1 MSMLLEVGKTYNFET
16 HVPTLLGAGY
26 RGVTVVA
33 IMDYYTAIKE
43 RDVTALHRT
52 LFGSLPSGT
61 PDDPAATN
69 YVRMKLTTGDFVIM
83 GYSWI
88 KEDTIVMVESGSVK
102 VEVFGT
108 NPDDVT
114 RIRDILALAGYN
126 SFNISYET

>member
-1 MSMLLEVGKTYNFET
+1 MSMLFEVGKTYNFET

-33 IMDYYTAIKE
+33 IMDYGTAIKE

-52 LFGSLPSGT
+52 LYGSLPSGT

-69 YVRMKLTTGDFVIM
+69 YLRLKMTTGDYIIM

-88 KEDTIVMVESGSVK
+88 KEDTIAMVESGQVSVQI
-102 VEVFGT
+102 FDT

-114 RIRDILALAGYN
+114 RIRDILVLAGFN
-126 SFNISYET
+126 SLNIEYVT